1 MTVGSD
7 QKLVCCQV
15 LHLNKLCE
23 VSLGVSYRPF
33 PLLASCVARVG
44 VYPLN
49 TTVGAGQWIGGGGGE
64 EKKNPEWCKSGYCKL
79 QYYVPLQQRLSVLKG
94 LL

>member
-33 PLLASCVARVG
+33 PLLASCLARVG

-49 TTVGAGQWIGGGGGE
+49 TTVAALQV
-64 EKKNPEWCKSGYCKL
+64 SGLEVVVGRK
-79 QYYVPLQQRLSVLKG
+79 
-94 LL
+94 

>member
-1 MTVGSD
+1 MTVGND

-23 VSLGVSYRPF
+23 VSLGVSYRLF
-33 PLLASCVARVG
+33 PLLASCLARVG

-49 TTVGAGQWIGGGGGE
+49 TTVAALQV
-64 EKKNPEWCKSGYCKL
+64 SGSEVVVGRK
-79 QYYVPLQQRLSVLKG
+79 
-94 LL
+94 